1 MTDLEATHN
10 IIQQTRANGVP
21 AFLIHCSMHTFWPTF
36 KYAHL
41 KKNLIPKWKKM
52 HPTIPFPSWGDFTGV
67 ASTGHGHNSPI
78 KTTRLIDHPATR
90 GVAAGYTTPPTE
102 LYNNFYVTPGTVKL
116 LSGEQTF
123 KRKQKDGTVKTIVAK
138 SVIMWVSP
146 QGKSKVMGLTIGHG
160 DADLKSAGFQSLLVD
175 GVNWMIAN
183 PGPGTGKP

>member
-1 MTDLEATHN
+1 M
-10 IIQQTRANGVP
+10 
-21 AFLIHCSMHTFWPTF
+21 
-36 KYAHL
+36 
-41 KKNLIPKWKKM
+41 
-52 HPTIPFPSWGDFTGV
+52 
-67 ASTGHGHNSPI
+67 
-78 KTTRLIDHPATR
+78 
-90 GVAAGYTTPPTE
+90 
-102 LYNNFYVTPGTVKL
+102 KL

-183 PGPGTGKP
+183 PGPGTGASAGANSGTGKK